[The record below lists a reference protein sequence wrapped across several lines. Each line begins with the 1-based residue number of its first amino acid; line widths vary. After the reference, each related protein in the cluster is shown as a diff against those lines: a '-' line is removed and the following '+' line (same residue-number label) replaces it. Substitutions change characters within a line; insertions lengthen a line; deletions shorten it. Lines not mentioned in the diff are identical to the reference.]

1 MNNRWNRFLSLM
13 LALCTVLTMIP
24 AGFALE
30 TTEELPQQPEAEA
43 EEVIAEEEAAP
54 VEQEPAAETPVMEET
69 AVSEPIEGVM
79 AAAVIEL
86 DKTAGTDYPSLQL
99 TGLGSFT
106 LAEELISKLNAK
118 RAGNGASSL
127 IRVDEAMSA
136 ALDMAAE
143 YVLGS
148 NAVRPNGE
156 SWLTI
161 AGDHELA
168 VNEGSE
174 PLCAFLT
181 ADEADAEA
189 ALETLLSAY
198 PTLADSTS
206 YNNVGAACFQRDNG
220 LVYWAVLAFN
230 GPGYESCAA
239 KGELSY
245 SYNVPF
251 TADSLDAALVVEAE
265 DTDLSLGES
274 FTLNA
279 ALVTDQDSIVLDAS
293 LLTFAT
299 SDEKVVSVDETG
311 KVTAAGDG
319 QADVTVTLKAEES
332 ITTSIAY
339 TSTLN
344 LTSPV
349 LKSAANQTAGIKITW
364 EAVPG
369 ATSYRIYRSTTAG
382 TWKDRLATVAAPGTS
397 YVDKTATVGTTYYYT
412 VRSVHNNGGTD
423 ILGTYDKDGLAII
436 RLATPT
442 VKSATASNNGIT
454 VAWNKVNGA
463 ANYSVWR
470 KVGTGSWTKIA
481 TTSSATYLDTNVKS
495 GTKYT
500 YTIRAH
506 KGSYMSDYNRTGKT
520 ATATK
525 TVSLT
530 NYIAWTDVKYR
541 TGAGTS
547 YAAGG
552 TFKAGAT
559 VTVYSG
565 WSTTANNTTWY
576 KVLVNGKVY
585 YVMAQ
590 YLLATP
596 TLKTP
601 ANRSGGVQVG
611 WNKVANATGY
621 TVWRMPEG
629 GSWKK
634 IATITSG
641 NTTSYI
647 DKKEELTSGE
657 TYSYTV
663 RATRNS
669 KQSSYNKTGKSLV
682 YVETPEL
689 ISAKADTSSIT
700 FTWKAAE
707 GVDGYTVWRKVNNG
721 SWQKVQTLTDP
732 TVTSYKDLDV
742 TSLTEYAYTVRAQLG
757 KNQSHYDTKGV
768 ADMIVLAGSFENAV
782 VTSAT
787 KYRTGAG
794 TSYSSDGSLKAGAMV
809 SVLSEDLK
817 STTTSWCRILITNTK
832 GSFLRYIPKSA
843 ILTSPAL
850 KKVSIV
856 QSGIKVEWPAISG
869 ATQYEVWRKAND
881 GSWKQM
887 AVVTGTNYT
896 DTSVSTG
903 TKYTYTLRATVNGVR
918 SSYNST
924 GTSIIYLATPSLTS
938 AIACKVGSKYGIQVR
953 WGAVDGA
960 DGYVIYRRA
969 AGATSWA
976 RLGTTANLN
985 FFDSSSMVKDVTY
998 YYTVRAY
1005 KGSYMSYYDKTGI
1018 GCKAQVTQVAD
1029 SDTVKYTVTSATP
1042 YYELINGQVLG
1053 AGQKGTL
1060 AKGDTIRVIPSMDV
1074 VEDGYSEGVTYTPF
1088 LQDGKIYYVLTA
1100 RIKKV

>member
-30 TTEELPQQPEAEA
+30 TPEELPQQPEAEA

-143 YVLGS
+143 HVLGT

-332 ITTSIAY
+332 ITTSISY

-369 ATSYRIYRSTTAG
+369 ATS
-382 TWKDRLATVAAPGTS
+382 
-397 YVDKTATVGTTYYYT
+397 
-412 VRSVHNNGGTD
+412 
-423 ILGTYDKDGLAII
+423 
-436 RLATPT
+436 
-442 VKSATASNNGIT
+442 
-454 VAWNKVNGA
+454 
-463 ANYSVWR
+463 
-470 KVGTGSWTKIA
+470 
-481 TTSSATYLDTNVKS
+481 
-495 GTKYT
+495 
-500 YTIRAH
+500 
-506 KGSYMSDYNRTGKT
+506 
-520 ATATK
+520 
-525 TVSLT
+525 
-530 NYIAWTDVKYR
+530 
-541 TGAGTS
+541 
-547 YAAGG
+547 
-552 TFKAGAT
+552 
-559 VTVYSG
+559 
-565 WSTTANNTTWY
+565 
-576 KVLVNGKVY
+576 
-585 YVMAQ
+585 
-590 YLLATP
+590 
-596 TLKTP
+596 
-601 ANRSGGVQVG
+601 
-611 WNKVANATGY
+611 
-621 TVWRMPEG
+621 
-629 GSWKK
+629 
-634 IATITSG
+634 
-641 NTTSYI
+641 
-647 DKKEELTSGE
+647 
-657 TYSYTV
+657 
-663 RATRNS
+663 
-669 KQSSYNKTGKSLV
+669 
-682 YVETPEL
+682 
-689 ISAKADTSSIT
+689 
-700 FTWKAAE
+700 
-707 GVDGYTVWRKVNNG
+707 
-721 SWQKVQTLTDP
+721 
-732 TVTSYKDLDV
+732 
-742 TSLTEYAYTVRAQLG
+742 
-757 KNQSHYDTKGV
+757 
-768 ADMIVLAGSFENAV
+768 
-782 VTSAT
+782 
-787 KYRTGAG
+787 
-794 TSYSSDGSLKAGAMV
+794 
-809 SVLSEDLK
+809 
-817 STTTSWCRILITNTK
+817 
-832 GSFLRYIPKSA
+832 
-843 ILTSPAL
+843 
-850 KKVSIV
+850 
-856 QSGIKVEWPAISG
+856 
-869 ATQYEVWRKAND
+869 
-881 GSWKQM
+881 
-887 AVVTGTNYT
+887 
-896 DTSVSTG
+896 
-903 TKYTYTLRATVNGVR
+903 
-918 SSYNST
+918 
-924 GTSIIYLATPSLTS
+924 
-938 AIACKVGSKYGIQVR
+938 
-953 WGAVDGA
+953 
-960 DGYVIYRRA
+960 
-969 AGATSWA
+969 
-976 RLGTTANLN
+976 
-985 FFDSSSMVKDVTY
+985 
-998 YYTVRAY
+998 
-1005 KGSYMSYYDKTGI
+1005 
-1018 GCKAQVTQVAD
+1018 
-1029 SDTVKYTVTSATP
+1029 
-1042 YYELINGQVLG
+1042 
-1053 AGQKGTL
+1053 
-1060 AKGDTIRVIPSMDV
+1060 
-1074 VEDGYSEGVTYTPF
+1074 
-1088 LQDGKIYYVLTA
+1088 
-1100 RIKKV
+1100 